1 MTVWLL
7 PLLPAV
13 GAGAVVLLSSRRRA
27 SAAAALVTAA
37 ATAATALLLALHP
50 ESASFA
56 WTWGPG
62 IEARLVLEGFGRVLA
77 VLVAVVATPV
87 LAYADRAE
95 DGPDLSR
102 LLAWMLLFV
111 AAMELLAAAGGMLTL
126 LVGWEL
132 VGVCSWVLI
141 GHHYRDPESARSAR
155 RAFLV
160 TRFGDLGLYLAA
172 AALFAGSGTMDFR
185 SLPALQSPL
194 ADVFAAGLLL
204 AAAAKSAQVPFSPW
218 LFSAMAGPT
227 PVSALL
233 HSATMVAA
241 GAYAMI
247 RLAPAVDVPWLPHA
261 TALVGIATVLAGGVV
276 AAAQDDVKKALAAS
290 TSSQYGLMFVA
301 VGAGSAAAAGAHLVA
316 HAAFKAL
323 LFLGAGIAVHAAGSR
338 RMDRLPSAR
347 SLPLAAGLFAVGAA
361 ALAAVPPLGAAWS
374 KEEVVAAGFG
384 AGPWLG
390 AAVLAS
396 GALTAF
402 YAFRMALLSFG
413 PGPARPARQPSRREL
428 GSAGFLAVAS
438 VLLGAVW
445 LVPAPTTAALLAA
458 GAVPAARAWELAA
471 GVVLIAGAAAASG
484 ALLRRGTLL
493 GLGVA
498 PELRRF
504 AAGWLGLPTLAGTLV
519 VAPVAA
525 VARALARLDDRFVDR
540 GVRAAAAVGRAL
552 SRLLA
557 SRGERLVDALVE
569 GSASFTRVLA
579 RRSGRLDD
587 DGIDGA
593 VEGLGRSTARL
604 GSASRRLQTGMAHD
618 YYTIIAVGAL
628 VVVVLVLV
636 LPVLQH
642 LSGR

>member
-1 MTVWLL
+1 MSVWLL
-7 PLLPAV
+7 PSLPAL
-13 GAGAVVLLSSRRRA
+13 GAAAVIILGRRRRA
-27 SAAAALVTAA
+27 GAAVAVLAAA
-37 ATAATALLLALHP
+37 ATAGAALLLALHP
-50 ESASFA
+50 ESASVA

-62 IEARLVLEGFGRVLA
+62 VEARLALEGFGRVLA
-77 VLVAVVATPV
+77 VLVAAVAAAV
-87 LAYADRAE
+87 LAYAGRAE
-95 DGPDLSR
+95 DGPDLPR

-126 LVGWEL
+126 LVAWEL

-141 GHHYRDPESARSAR
+141 GHRYRDHDSARSAR

-172 AALFAGSGTMDFR
+172 AALFAGTGSLDFR
-185 SLPALQSPL
+185 ALPALQPPL
-194 ADVFAAGLLL
+194 AGVFAAGLLL

-247 RLAPAVDVPWLPHA
+247 RLAPAVAAPWLPHV

-323 LFLGAGIAVHAAGSR
+323 LFLGAGMAVHAAGSR
-338 RMDRLPSAR
+338 RMDRFPPAR
-347 SLPLAAGLFAVGAA
+347 SLPLAAVLFAVGAV

-374 KEEVVAAGFG
+374 KEEVVAAAFG

-402 YAFRMALLSFG
+402 YAFRMLLLSYG
-413 PGPARPARQPSRREL
+413 PGPAAPARRPSRQEL
-428 GSAGFLAVAS
+428 AAAGALAAVS
-438 VLLGAVW
+438 LLLGVVW
-445 LVPAPTTAALLAA
+445 LDRAWSAPARLAA
-458 GAVPAARAWELAA
+458 GPLPESRPWELAA
-471 GVVLIAGAAAASG
+471 GLTLVAGAAGAAG
-484 ALLRRGTLL
+484 LLLRRGTLL

-498 PELRRF
+498 PALRRF
-504 AAGWLGLPTLAGTLV
+504 AAGWLGLPVLAGTLV

-525 VARALARLDDRFVDR
+525 AARALAGLDDRVVDR
-540 GVRAAAAVGRAL
+540 GVRAAAAVGRAA

-557 SRGERLVDALVE
+557 LRAERLVDALVE
-569 GSASFTRVLA
+569 GAASVTRGLA
-579 RRSGRLDD
+579 RGSGRVDD
-587 DGIDGA
+587 GGIDGA

-604 GSASRRLQTGMAHD
+604 GSASRRLQTGMTHD

-636 LPVLQH
+636 LPLLQH
-642 LSGR
+642 LPGR